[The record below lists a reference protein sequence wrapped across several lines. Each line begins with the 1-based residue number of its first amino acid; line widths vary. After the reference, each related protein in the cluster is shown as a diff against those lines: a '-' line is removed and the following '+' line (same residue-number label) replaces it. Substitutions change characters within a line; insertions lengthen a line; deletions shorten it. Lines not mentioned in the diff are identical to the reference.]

1 MAVMKS
7 PLIIVESPS
16 KIKTLK
22 KFLDNKYTIE
32 ASVGHFRDLPK
43 SKLGIEVDD
52 GFSAEYH
59 VPQDSAKTVKTMKAA
74 LKKSDALFIATD
86 PDREGEAIAWH
97 IVDELKPTVPIKRL
111 VFNEITKTA
120 ILESFK
126 HTRDIDANLV
136 DAQETRRFL
145 DRLFG
150 FMVSE
155 KMWFNMKSGV
165 SAGRVQSPAVKI
177 LVDREKQRTQFK
189 QNEYW
194 SINGGF
200 NNKAGELN
208 AKLIKIGDQKI
219 AIGNSFDK
227 KTGTLFNKDDIVLD
241 EKTANEL
248 TQKIK
253 DDEWVVDKLE
263 QKPVT
268 QKPYPPFI
276 TSTLQQEGIRQ
287 FRMSAQNVMRIAQ
300 TLYENG
306 YITYMRTD
314 SVNLSSEAISASRAA
329 IKSLY
334 GEKFLPSS
342 AIQYSSKVKNA
353 QEAHEAIRPAG
364 SKFIHPDDLKNK
376 LDSNQLRLYTLIW
389 KRTLASQMTPAKI
402 QRTTLWL
409 SNGTHIFEAKGKM
422 VLFPGFLKVYVEAT
436 DNKKDRDDNEV
447 MLPELKEND
456 KLKCLDLEIKQHFT
470 KPINRFTEASLV
482 KELEKLGIGRPSTYA
497 AILKKIQDKEYVNKV
512 KGAMIPTF
520 TGYAI
525 VQFLEKYFDDLVNL
539 TYTSKM
545 EDDLD
550 GISRGENSKQKYL
563 NTFYFGNDDLSGLKA
578 KLEQEFD
585 KNKARLISILNDDKK
600 EIEIR
605 IGRYGIYGQHD
616 DNRFTIPNDFPPSDL
631 TVEKMN
637 QMIEDKNKE
646 PEVIA
651 VDPKS
656 NEQIV
661 LKKGRFGPYVQC
673 GDKMKSLPPNTSME
687 EVDDKMAINLIS
699 LPKTI
704 GKWGDND
711 DEIKIDIGKFGPYIR
726 CGKVTCS
733 IPTDINIF
741 ELDES
746 QAGELLKNGKQGRGP
761 KVIKDL
767 TDGIEIRDGRYG
779 MYITDGKIN
788 AKMPKNITPDELT
801 LEEAKKLIAE
811 KKAAPKRKFR
821 KR

>member
-1 MAVMKS
+1 MKS

-22 KFLDNKYTIE
+22 KFLDSNYNIE

-52 GFSAEYH
+52 NFSAEYH
-59 VPQDSAKTVKTMKAA
+59 VAKDSTKTVQALKKA

-97 IVDELKPTVPIKRL
+97 IVDELKPKVPTKRL

-120 ILESFK
+120 ILESFN
-126 HTRDIDANLV
+126 HTRDIDNNLV

-165 SAGRVQSPAVKI
+165 SAGRVQSPAIKI
-177 LVDREKQRTQFK
+177 LVDREKERTKFK

-194 SINGGF
+194 SISGIFEASNS
-200 NNKAGELN
+200 EID
-208 AKLIKIGDQKI
+208 AKLIKIGSKKI
-219 AIGNSFDK
+219 ATGNSFDK
-227 KTGTLFNKDDIVLD
+227 KTGQLFNVDDIVLNKKTSD
-241 EKTANEL
+241 ELIE
-248 TQKIK
+248 KIIK
-253 DDEWVVDKLE
+253 NNWNVDKLE

-268 QKPYPPFI
+268 QKPYAPFI
-276 TSTLQQEGIRQ
+276 TSTLQQEGIKQ
-287 FRMSAQNVMRIAQ
+287 FRMSAQNIMRIAQ

-314 SVNLSSEAISASRAA
+314 SVHLSNEAITASRKE
-329 IKSLY
+329 IKKLY
-334 GEKFLPSS
+334 GDQYLP
-342 AIQYSSKVKNA
+342 AKGIQYTGKVKNA

-364 SKFIHPDDLKNK
+364 STFKHPDSLKTK
-376 LDSNQLRLYTLIW
+376 LDANQLKLYTLIW
-389 KRTLASQMTPAKI
+389 KRTLASQMNPAKI
-402 QRTTLWL
+402 QRTTLWI
-409 SNGTHIFEAKGKM
+409 SDREHVFEAKGKII
-422 VLFPGFLKVYVEAT
+422 LFPGFLKVYVEAT
-436 DNKKDRDDNEV
+436 ENKKARDDDEKV
-447 MLPELKEND
+447 LPDLKENQSLSCMSLD
-456 KLKCLDLEIKQHFT
+456 KKQHFT

-497 AILKKIQDKEYVNKV
+497 TILKKIQDKDYVNKV
-512 KGAMIPTF
+512 KGSMIPTF
-520 TGYAI
+520 TAFAI
-525 VQFLEKYFDDLVNL
+525 VKFLEQYFDDLVNL
-539 TYTSKM
+539 KYTSNM

-550 GISRGENSKQKYL
+550 GISRGENSKIDYL
-563 NTFYFGNDDLSGLKA
+563 NNFYFGNGQAGGLKT

-585 KNKARLISILNDDKK
+585 KDNARLISTMDLNG
-600 EIEIR
+600 ETIEIR
-605 IGRYGIYGQHD
+605 IGRYGIYGQKGEE
-616 DNRFTIPNDFPPSDL
+616 RFTIPSDLPPSDL
-631 TVEKMN
+631 SGEKILEI
-637 QMIEDKNKE
+637 IEIKNKE
-646 PEVIA
+646 PEVMAI
-651 VDPKS
+651 DPISKE
-656 NEQIV
+656 NIL

-673 GDKMKSLPPNTSME
+673 GKKMKSLPPNTTME
-687 EVDDKMAINLIS
+687 DVDEALAINLIS
-699 LPKTI
+699 LPKSI
-704 GKWGDND
+704 GNWGDNND
-711 DEIKIDIGKFGPYIR
+711 DIKLDIGKFGPYIR

-733 IPTDINIF
+733 IPKDINIF
-741 ELDES
+741 EVEEA
-746 QAGELLKNGKQGRGP
+746 QAIELLKSGKEGRGP

-767 TDGIEIRDGRYG
+767 TGGIEIREGRYG

-788 AKMPKNITPDELT
+788 AKMPKDITPDELT
-801 LEEAKKLIAE
+801 LEQAKELIEA

>member
-1 MAVMKS
+1 MKS

-22 KFLDNKYTIE
+22 KFLDNKYTVE
-32 ASVGHFRDLPK
+32 ASVGHIRDLPK
-43 SKLGIEVDD
+43 SQLGIEIDKE
-52 GFSAEYH
+52 FAAEYH
-59 VPQDSAKTVKTMKAA
+59 VSPDSKKTVQKLKTA
-74 LKKSDALFIATD
+74 LKSADELIIATD

-97 IVDELKPTVPIKRL
+97 IVDELKPKIPTKRL

-120 ILESFK
+120 ILDALN
-126 HTRDIDANLV
+126 HTRNIDSNLV

-150 FMVSE
+150 FMVS
-155 KMWFNMKSGV
+155 KTMWTNMKGGV

-177 LVDREKQRTQFK
+177 LVDREKERTQFK

-194 SINGGF
+194 SLSGEFKNNEGIINS
-200 NNKAGELN
+200 
-208 AKLIKIGDQKI
+208 KLIKIGTNKI
-219 AIGNSFDK
+219 ATGKSFDK
-227 KTGTLFNKDDIVLD
+227 KTGKLFDDKDIVLN

-248 TQKIK
+248 AKKIQN
-253 DDEWVVDKLE
+253 DDWQVDKLE
-263 QKPVT
+263 TKPST

-287 FRMSAQNVMRIAQ
+287 LRMSAQNVMRVAQ
-300 TLYENG
+300 SLYENG

-314 SVNLSSEAISASRAA
+314 SVHLSSEAITASRNE

-334 GEKFLPSS
+334 GKQYLPAS
-342 AIQYSSKVKNA
+342 AIQYKSKVKNA

-364 SKFIHPDDLKNK
+364 SKFKHPDNLKTK
-376 LDSNQLRLYTLIW
+376 LSDYELRLYTLIW
-389 KRTLASQMTPAKI
+389 KRTLASQMKSAKI
-402 QRTTLWL
+402 ERTTLWIT
-409 SNGTHIFEAKGKM
+409 NQEHIFEAKGK
-422 VLFPGFLKVYVEAT
+422 VVVFPGFLKVYVQGS
-436 DNKKDRDDNEV
+436 DNKQDKDDNETI
-447 MLPELKEND
+447 LPEVKMNE
-456 KLKCLDLEIKQHFT
+456 KLNCTQLEPKQHLT
-470 KPINRFTEASLV
+470 KPINRFTEAALV

-539 TYTSKM
+539 TYTSNM

-550 GISRGENSKQKYL
+550 AISRGENSKNKYL
-563 NTFYFGNDDLSGLKA
+563 NNFYFGNGDIRGLKT

-585 KNKARLISILNDDKK
+585 KSNARLITSIEDQ
-600 EIEIR
+600 ERSVEIR
-605 IGRYGIYGQHD
+605 IGRYGIYGQYD
-616 DNRFTIPNDFPPSDL
+616 DNRFTIPSDFPPSEL
-631 TVEKMN
+631 SSETVNE
-637 QMIEDKNKE
+637 MIALKNKE
-646 PEVIA
+646 PEIIA

-656 NEQIV
+656 KEQIM

-673 GDKMKSLPPNTSME
+673 GDKMKALPPQVAME
-687 EVDDKMAINLIS
+687 DVDEELAINLIS
-699 LPKTI
+699 LPKSI
-704 GKWGDND
+704 GQWGDDNND
-711 DEIKIDIGKFGPYIR
+711 IKIDIGKFGPYIR

-733 IPTDINIF
+733 IPKDINIF
-741 ELDES
+741 ELNEA
-746 QAGELLKNGKQGRGP
+746 QASELLKNGKQGRGP
-761 KVIKDL
+761 KVVKDL

-801 LEEAKKLIAE
+801 LEEAKKIIEE
-811 KKAAPKRKFR
+811 KKATPKRKFR

>member
-1 MAVMKS
+1 MKS

-22 KFLDNKYTIE
+22 KFLDNKYAVE
-32 ASVGHFRDLPK
+32 ASVGHIRDLPK
-43 SKLGIEVDD
+43 SQLGIEIDKE
-52 GFSAEYH
+52 FAAEYH
-59 VPQDSAKTVKTMKAA
+59 VSPDSKKTVQKLKTA
-74 LKKSDALFIATD
+74 LKNADELIIATD

-97 IVDELKPTVPIKRL
+97 IVDELKPKIPTKRL

-120 ILESFK
+120 ILDALNN
-126 HTRDIDANLV
+126 TRDIDSNLV

-150 FMVSE
+150 FMVS
-155 KMWFNMKSGV
+155 KTMWTNMKGGV

-177 LVDREKQRTQFK
+177 LVDREKERTQFK

-194 SINGGF
+194 SLSGEFKNNAGLINST
-200 NNKAGELN
+200 
-208 AKLIKIGDQKI
+208 LIKIGVNKI
-219 AIGNSFDK
+219 ATGKSFDK
-227 KTGTLFNKDDIVLD
+227 KTGELFDDKDIVLN

-248 TQKIK
+248 AEKIQN
-253 DDEWVVDKLE
+253 DDWQVDKLE
-263 QKPVT
+263 TKPST

-287 FRMSAQNVMRIAQ
+287 LRMSAQNIMRVAQ
-300 TLYENG
+300 SLYENG

-314 SVNLSSEAISASRAA
+314 SVHLSSEAIIASRNE

-334 GEKFLPSS
+334 GKQYLPAS
-342 AIQYSSKVKNA
+342 AIQYKSKVKNA

-364 SKFIHPDDLKNK
+364 SKFKHPDNLKTK
-376 LDSNQLRLYTLIW
+376 LSDYELKLYTLIW
-389 KRTLASQMTPAKI
+389 KRTLASQMKSAKI
-402 QRTTLWL
+402 ERTTLWIT
-409 SNGTHIFEAKGKM
+409 NQEHIFEAKGK
-422 VLFPGFLKVYVEAT
+422 VVVFPGFLKVYVEGS
-436 DNKKDRDDNEV
+436 DNKKNKDDNETI
-447 MLPELKEND
+447 LPEVKMNE
-456 KLKCLDLEIKQHFT
+456 KLNCTQLEPKQHLT
-470 KPINRFTEASLV
+470 KPINRFTEAALI

-539 TYTSKM
+539 TYTSNM

-550 GISRGENSKQKYL
+550 AISRGENSKNKYL
-563 NTFYFGNDDLSGLKA
+563 NNFYFGNGDMRGLKT

-585 KNKARLISILNDDKK
+585 KSNARLITSIEDK
-600 EIEIR
+600 ERSVEIR
-605 IGRYGIYGQHD
+605 IGRYGIYGQYD
-616 DNRFTIPNDFPPSDL
+616 DNRFTIPSDFPPSEL
-631 TVEKMN
+631 SSEKVN
-637 QMIEDKNKE
+637 EMIALKNKE
-646 PEVIA
+646 PEIIA

-656 NEQIV
+656 KEQIM

-673 GDKMKSLPPNTSME
+673 GDKMKSLPPQVTME
-687 EVDDKMAINLIS
+687 DVDEELAINLIS
-699 LPKTI
+699 LPKSI
-704 GKWGDND
+704 GQWGDDNND
-711 DEIKIDIGKFGPYIR
+711 IKIDIGKFGPYIR
-726 CGKVTCS
+726 CGKITCS
-733 IPTDINIF
+733 IPKDINIF
-741 ELDES
+741 ELNEA
-746 QAGELLKNGKQGRGP
+746 QASELLKNGKQGRGP

-767 TDGIEIRDGRYG
+767 TDGIEIREGRYG

-801 LEEAKKLIAE
+801 LEEAKKIIEE
-811 KKAAPKRKFR
+811 KKVAPKRKFR

>member
-1 MAVMKS
+1 MKS

-22 KFLDNKYTIE
+22 KFLDSNYNIE

-52 GFSAEYH
+52 NFSAEYH
-59 VPQDSAKTVKTMKAA
+59 VAKDSTKTVQALKKA

-97 IVDELKPTVPIKRL
+97 IVDELKPKVPTKRL

-120 ILESFK
+120 ILESFN
-126 HTRDIDANLV
+126 HTRDIDNNLV

-165 SAGRVQSPAVKI
+165 SAGRVQSPAIKI
-177 LVDREKQRTQFK
+177 LVDREKERTKFK

-194 SINGGF
+194 SISGIFEASN
-200 NNKAGELN
+200 AEID
-208 AKLIKIGDQKI
+208 AKLIKIGSKKI
-219 AIGNSFDK
+219 ATGNSFDK
-227 KTGTLFNKDDIVLD
+227 KTGQLFNADDIVLN

-248 TQKIK
+248 IEKIIK
-253 DDEWVVDKLE
+253 NNWKVDKLE

-268 QKPYPPFI
+268 QKPYAPFI
-276 TSTLQQEGIRQ
+276 TSTLQQEGIKQ
-287 FRMSAQNVMRIAQ
+287 FRMSAQNIMRIAQ

-314 SVNLSSEAISASRAA
+314 SVHLSNEAITASRKE
-329 IKSLY
+329 IKKLY
-334 GEKFLPSS
+334 GDKYLP
-342 AIQYSSKVKNA
+342 AKGIQYTGNVKNA

-364 SKFIHPDDLKNK
+364 STFKHPDSLKTK
-376 LDSNQLRLYTLIW
+376 LDANQLKLYTLIW
-389 KRTLASQMTPAKI
+389 KRTLASQMNPAKI
-402 QRTTLWL
+402 QRTTLWI
-409 SNGTHIFEAKGKM
+409 SDGEHVFEAKGKII
-422 VLFPGFLKVYVEAT
+422 LFPGFLKVYVEAT
-436 DNKKDRDDNEV
+436 ENKKARDDDEKV
-447 MLPELKEND
+447 LPDLKENQSLSCMSLD
-456 KLKCLDLEIKQHFT
+456 KKQHFT

-497 AILKKIQDKEYVNKV
+497 TILKKIQDKDYVNKV
-512 KGAMIPTF
+512 KGSMIPTF
-520 TGYAI
+520 TAFAI
-525 VQFLEKYFDDLVNL
+525 VKFLEQYFDDLVNL
-539 TYTSKM
+539 KYTSNM

-550 GISRGENSKQKYL
+550 GISRGENSKIDYL
-563 NTFYFGNDDLSGLKA
+563 NTFYFGNGQAGGLKT

-585 KNKARLISILNDDKK
+585 KDNARLISTMDLNG
-600 EIEIR
+600 EAIEIR
-605 IGRYGIYGQHD
+605 IGRYGIYGQKGEE
-616 DNRFTIPNDFPPSDL
+616 RFTIPGDLPPSDL
-631 TVEKMN
+631 SGEKILEI
-637 QMIEDKNKE
+637 IEIKNKE
-646 PEVIA
+646 PEVMAI
-651 VDPKS
+651 DPISKE
-656 NEQIV
+656 NIL

-673 GDKMKSLPPNTSME
+673 GKKMKSLPPNTTME
-687 EVDDKMAINLIS
+687 DVDEALAINLIS
-699 LPKTI
+699 LPKSI
-704 GKWGDND
+704 GNWGDNND
-711 DEIKIDIGKFGPYIR
+711 DIKLDIGKFGPYIR

-733 IPTDINIF
+733 IPKDINIF
-741 ELDES
+741 EVEEA
-746 QAGELLKNGKQGRGP
+746 QAIELLKSGKEGRGP

-767 TDGIEIRDGRYG
+767 TDGIEIREGRYG

-788 AKMPKNITPDELT
+788 AKMPKDITPDELT
-801 LEEAKKLIAE
+801 LEQAKELIEA

>member
-1 MAVMKS
+1 MKS

-22 KFLDNKYTIE
+22 KFLDSKYNIE

-52 GFSAEYH
+52 GFSAIYQ
-59 VPQDSAKTVKTMKAA
+59 VSQDSTKTVQTLKKA
-74 LKKSDALFIATD
+74 LKQSDSLFIATD

-97 IVDELKPTVPIKRL
+97 IVDELKPKVPIKRL

-120 ILESFK
+120 ILDSFNN
-126 HTRDIDANLV
+126 TRDIDSNLV

-165 SAGRVQSPAVKI
+165 SAGRVQSPAIKI
-177 LVDREKQRTQFK
+177 LVDREKERTKFK

-194 SINGGF
+194 SISGIF
-200 NNKAGELN
+200 ESDKSEIN
-208 AKLIKIGDQKI
+208 AKLIKIGTKKI
-219 AIGNSFDK
+219 ATGNSFDK
-227 KTGTLFNKDDIVLD
+227 KTGQLFNSDDIVLD
-241 EKTANEL
+241 EKKSTEL
-248 TQKIK
+248 IK
-253 DDEWVVDKLE
+253 TIKKNNWQVDKLE

-268 QKPYPPFI
+268 QKPYAPFI
-276 TSTLQQEGIRQ
+276 TSTLQQEGIKQ
-287 FRMSAQNVMRIAQ
+287 FRMSAQNIMRIAQ

-314 SVNLSSEAISASRAA
+314 SVHLSNEAISASRKE
-329 IKSLY
+329 IKKLY
-334 GEKFLPSS
+334 GNEYLPEK
-342 AIQYSSKVKNA
+342 AIQYTGKVKNA

-364 SKFIHPDDLKNK
+364 STFKHPNQLKDK
-376 LDSNQLRLYTLIW
+376 LDANQLKLYTLIW
-389 KRTLASQMTPAKI
+389 KRTIASQMNPAKI
-402 QRTTLWL
+402 QRTTLWI
-409 SNGTHIFEAKGKM
+409 SDGEHIFEAKGKII
-422 VLFPGFLKVYVEAT
+422 LFPGFLKVYVEAT
-436 DNKKDRDDNEV
+436 ENKKNRDDDENV
-447 MLPELKEND
+447 LPDLKEKQN
-456 KLKCLDLEIKQHFT
+456 LNCIDLEKKQHFT

-497 AILKKIQDKEYVNKV
+497 TILKKIQDKDYVNKV

-520 TGYAI
+520 TAFAV

-539 TYTSKM
+539 KYTSNM

-550 GISRGENSKQKYL
+550 GISRGENSKIDYL
-563 NTFYFGNDDLSGLKA
+563 NNFYFGNGDLKGLKT

-585 KNKARLISILNDDKK
+585 KNNARLISTMELNGE

-605 IGRYGIYGQHD
+605 IGRYGIYGQKGEQ
-616 DNRFTIPNDFPPSDL
+616 RFAIPSDLPPSDL
-631 TVEKMN
+631 NGEKIAEI
-637 QMIEDKNKE
+637 IEIKNKE

-651 VDPKS
+651 VDPISK
-656 NEQIV
+656 EDIL

-673 GDKMKSLPPNTSME
+673 GKKMKSLPPNTTME
-687 EVDDKMAINLIS
+687 EVDEQLAINLIS
-699 LPKTI
+699 LPKSI
-704 GKWGDND
+704 GQWGDNND
-711 DEIKIDIGKFGPYIR
+711 DIKLDIGKFGPYIR

-733 IPTDINIF
+733 IPQETPIF
-741 ELDES
+741 EVNEE
-746 QAGELLKNGKQGRGP
+746 QAIELLKSGKQGRGP

-767 TDGIEIRDGRYG
+767 TGGIEIREGRYG

-788 AKMPKNITPDELT
+788 AKMPKDLTPDELT
-801 LEEAKKLIAE
+801 LEEAKKLIEE

-821 KR
+821 KKK

>member
-1 MAVMKS
+1 MKS

-22 KFLDNKYTIE
+22 KFLDSKYNIE

-52 GFSAEYH
+52 GFSAIYQ
-59 VPQDSAKTVKTMKAA
+59 VSQDSTKTVQTLKKA
-74 LKKSDALFIATD
+74 LKQSDSLFIATD

-97 IVDELKPTVPIKRL
+97 IVDELKPKVPIKRL

-120 ILESFK
+120 ILDSFNN
-126 HTRDIDANLV
+126 TRDIDSNLV

-165 SAGRVQSPAVKI
+165 SAGRVQSPAIKI
-177 LVDREKQRTQFK
+177 LVDREKERTKFK

-194 SINGGF
+194 SISGIF
-200 NNKAGELN
+200 ESDKSEIN
-208 AKLIKIGDQKI
+208 AKLIKIGTKKI
-219 AIGNSFDK
+219 ATGNSFDK
-227 KTGTLFNKDDIVLD
+227 KTGQLFNSDDIVLD
-241 EKTANEL
+241 EKKSTEL
-248 TQKIK
+248 IK
-253 DDEWVVDKLE
+253 TIKKNNWQVDKLE

-268 QKPYPPFI
+268 QKPYAPFI
-276 TSTLQQEGIRQ
+276 TSTLQQEGIKQ
-287 FRMSAQNVMRIAQ
+287 FRMSAQNIMRIAQ

-314 SVNLSSEAISASRAA
+314 SVHLSNEAISASRKE
-329 IKSLY
+329 IKKLY
-334 GEKFLPSS
+334 GNEYLPEK
-342 AIQYSSKVKNA
+342 AIQYTGKVKNA

-364 SKFIHPDDLKNK
+364 STFKHPNQLKDK
-376 LDSNQLRLYTLIW
+376 LDANQLKLYTLIW
-389 KRTLASQMTPAKI
+389 KRTIASQMNPAKI
-402 QRTTLWL
+402 QRTTLWI
-409 SNGTHIFEAKGKM
+409 SDGEHIFEAKGKII
-422 VLFPGFLKVYVEAT
+422 LFPGFLKVYVEAT
-436 DNKKDRDDNEV
+436 ENKKNRDDDENV
-447 MLPELKEND
+447 LPDLKEKQN
-456 KLKCLDLEIKQHFT
+456 LNCIDLEKKQHFT

-497 AILKKIQDKEYVNKV
+497 TILKKIQDKDYVNKV

-520 TGYAI
+520 TAFAV

-539 TYTSKM
+539 KYTSNM

-550 GISRGENSKQKYL
+550 GISRGENSKIDYL
-563 NTFYFGNDDLSGLKA
+563 NNFYFGNGDLKGLKT

-585 KNKARLISILNDDKK
+585 KNNARLISTMELNGE

-605 IGRYGIYGQHD
+605 IGRYGIYGQKGEQ
-616 DNRFTIPNDFPPSDL
+616 RFTIPSDLPPSDL
-631 TVEKMN
+631 NGEKIAEI
-637 QMIEDKNKE
+637 IEIKNKE

-651 VDPKS
+651 VDPISK
-656 NEQIV
+656 EDIL

-673 GDKMKSLPPNTSME
+673 GKKMKSLPPNTTME
-687 EVDDKMAINLIS
+687 EVDEQLAINLIS
-699 LPKTI
+699 LPKSI
-704 GKWGDND
+704 GQWGDNND
-711 DEIKIDIGKFGPYIR
+711 DIKLDIGKFGPYIR

-733 IPTDINIF
+733 IPQETPIF
-741 ELDES
+741 EVNEE
-746 QAGELLKNGKQGRGP
+746 QAIELLKSGKQGRGP

-767 TDGIEIRDGRYG
+767 TGGIEIREGRYG

-788 AKMPKNITPDELT
+788 AKMPKDLTPDELT
-801 LEEAKKLIAE
+801 LEEAKKLIEE

-821 KR
+821 KKK

>member
-1 MAVMKS
+1 MKS

-22 KFLDNKYTIE
+22 KFLDANYNIE

-52 GFSAEYH
+52 NFSAEYH
-59 VPQDSAKTVKTMKAA
+59 VSPDSTKTVQALKKA

-97 IVDELKPTVPIKRL
+97 IVDELKPKVPTKRL

-120 ILESFK
+120 ILESFN
-126 HTRDIDANLV
+126 HTRDIDNNLV

-165 SAGRVQSPAVKI
+165 SAGRVQSPAIKI
-177 LVDREKQRTQFK
+177 LVDREKERTKFK

-194 SINGGF
+194 SISGIF
-200 NNKAGELN
+200 ESDKSEIN
-208 AKLIKIGDQKI
+208 AKLIKIGDKKL
-219 AIGNSFDK
+219 ATGNAFDK
-227 KTGTLFNKDDIVLD
+227 KTGTLFNKDDIVLNEKKSD
-241 EKTANEL
+241 EL
-248 TQKIK
+248 IK
-253 DDEWVVDKLE
+253 EIKNNSWAVDKLE

-268 QKPYPPFI
+268 QRPYAPFI

-287 FRMSAQNVMRIAQ
+287 FRMSAQNVMRVAQ

-314 SVNLSSEAISASRAA
+314 SVHLSNEAISASRKE
-329 IKSLY
+329 IKKLY
-334 GEKFLPSS
+334 GNDYLPEKG
-342 AIQYSSKVKNA
+342 IQYTGKVKNA

-364 SKFIHPDDLKNK
+364 STFKHPDELKSK
-376 LDSNQLRLYTLIW
+376 LDANQLKLYTLIW
-389 KRTLASQMTPAKI
+389 KRTLASQMKPAKI
-402 QRTTLWL
+402 QRTTLWI
-409 SNGTHIFEAKGKM
+409 SDGKYIFEAKGKM
-422 VLFPGFLKVYVEAT
+422 ILFPGFLKVYVEAT
-436 DNKKDRDDNEV
+436 DNKKARDDDENV
-447 MLPELKEND
+447 LPKLKEKQTLNGLAFE
-456 KLKCLDLEIKQHFT
+456 KTQHFT

-497 AILKKIQDKEYVNKV
+497 TILKKIQDKEYVNKV

-520 TGYAI
+520 TAFAI

-539 TYTSKM
+539 KYTSNM

-550 GISRGENSKQKYL
+550 SISRGESSKTDYL
-563 NTFYFGNDDLSGLKA
+563 NSFYFGNNELDGLKT
-578 KLEQEFD
+578 KLDQEFD
-585 KNKARLISILNDDKK
+585 KNKARLISTMDINGE

-605 IGRYGIYGQHD
+605 IGRYGIYGQKGEE
-616 DNRFTIPNDFPPSDL
+616 RFTIPIDLPPSDL
-631 TVEKMN
+631 NGEKITEI
-637 QMIEDKNKE
+637 IEIKNKE
-646 PEVIA
+646 PEVMT
-651 VDPKS
+651 VDPISK
-656 NEQIV
+656 EDIL

-673 GDKMKSLPPNTSME
+673 GKKMKSLPPNTTME
-687 EVDDKMAINLIS
+687 EVDEALAINLIS
-699 LPKTI
+699 LPKSI
-704 GKWGDND
+704 GNWGDNND
-711 DEIKIDIGKFGPYIR
+711 NIKLDIGKFGPYIR

-733 IPTDINIF
+733 IPSGINIF
-741 ELDES
+741 EVNEEK
-746 QAGELLKNGKQGRGP
+746 AIELLKSGKQGRGP

-767 TDGIEIRDGRYG
+767 TGGIEIREGRYG

-788 AKMPKNITPDELT
+788 AKMPKDLIPDELN
-801 LEEAKKLIAE
+801 LEEAKKLIEE

-821 KR
+821 KKK

>member
-1 MAVMKS
+1 MKS

-16 KIKTLK
+16 KIKTLQ
-22 KFLDNKYTIE
+22 KFLDANYNVE

-52 GFSAEYH
+52 NFSAEYH
-59 VPQDSAKTVKTMKAA
+59 VSPDSTKTVQALKKA

-97 IVDELKPTVPIKRL
+97 IVDELKPKVPTKRL

-120 ILESFK
+120 ILESFN
-126 HTRDIDANLV
+126 HTRDIDINLV

-165 SAGRVQSPAVKI
+165 SAGRVQSPAIKI
-177 LVDREKQRTQFK
+177 LVDREKERTKFK

-194 SINGGF
+194 SISGIF
-200 NNKAGELN
+200 ESNKSEIN
-208 AKLIKIGDQKI
+208 AKLIKIGDKKL
-219 AIGNSFDK
+219 ATGNAFDK
-227 KTGTLFNKDDIVLD
+227 KTGTLFNADDIVLNEKKSD
-241 EKTANEL
+241 EL
-248 TQKIK
+248 IK
-253 DDEWVVDKLE
+253 EIKNNSWAVDKLE

-268 QKPYPPFI
+268 QRPYAPFI

-314 SVNLSSEAISASRAA
+314 SVHLSNEAISASRKE
-329 IKSLY
+329 IKKLY
-334 GEKFLPSS
+334 GNDYLPEKG
-342 AIQYSSKVKNA
+342 IQYTGKVKNA

-364 SKFIHPDDLKNK
+364 ATFKHPDELKSK
-376 LDSNQLRLYTLIW
+376 LDTNQLKLYTLIW
-389 KRTLASQMTPAKI
+389 KRTLASQMKPAKI
-402 QRTTLWL
+402 ERTTLWI
-409 SNGTHIFEAKGKM
+409 SDGKHIFEAKGKM
-422 VLFPGFLKVYVEAT
+422 ILFPGFLKVYVEAT
-436 DNKKDRDDNEV
+436 DNKKARDDDENV
-447 MLPELKEND
+447 LPELKEKQNISS
-456 KLKCLDLEIKQHFT
+456 LEFEKKQHFT

-497 AILKKIQDKEYVNKV
+497 SILKKIQDKEYVNKV

-520 TGYAI
+520 TAFAI

-539 TYTSKM
+539 KYTSNM

-550 GISRGENSKQKYL
+550 SISRGENSKTDYL
-563 NTFYFGNDDLSGLKA
+563 NDFYFGDNELAGLKT

-585 KNKARLISILNDDKK
+585 KNKARLISTMDINGE
-600 EIEIR
+600 EIEVR
-605 IGRYGIYGQHD
+605 IGRYGIYGQKGEE
-616 DNRFTIPNDFPPSDL
+616 RFTIPIDLPPSDL
-631 TVEKMN
+631 NGEKIAEI
-637 QMIEDKNKE
+637 IEIKNKE
-646 PEVIA
+646 PEVMA
-651 VDPKS
+651 VDPVSK
-656 NEQIV
+656 EDIL

-673 GDKMKSLPPNTSME
+673 GKKMKSLPPNTTME
-687 EVDDKMAINLIS
+687 EVDEQLAINLIS
-699 LPKTI
+699 LPKSI
-704 GKWGDND
+704 GQWGDNND
-711 DEIKIDIGKFGPYIR
+711 DIKLDIGKFGPYIR

-733 IPTDINIF
+733 IPKETPIF
-741 ELDES
+741 EVNEE
-746 QAGELLKNGKQGRGP
+746 QAIELLKSGKQGRGP

-767 TDGIEIRDGRYG
+767 TDGIEIREGRYG

-788 AKMPKNITPDELT
+788 AKMPKDLTPDELT
-801 LEEAKKLIAE
+801 LEEAKKLIEE

-821 KR
+821 KKK